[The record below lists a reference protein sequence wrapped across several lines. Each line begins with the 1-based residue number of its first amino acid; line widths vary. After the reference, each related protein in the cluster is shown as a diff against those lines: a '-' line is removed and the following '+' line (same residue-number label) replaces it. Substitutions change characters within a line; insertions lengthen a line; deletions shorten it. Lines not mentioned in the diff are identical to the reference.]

1 LNLLPPLRIPRMLL
15 DGRDGRLPGGDGDG
29 LVSVLL
35 EIESGRI
42 RALHPAPDPAPG
54 SESGLESESGA
65 VAGPPLAL
73 TPFVEPHAH
82 LDKAFTAARFPN
94 RAGTIEAAL
103 AANQAETSCRTAAD
117 LEQRAERAL
126 MRAWRQ
132 GLRAIRSHVDCG
144 GPRGDL
150 SLEVLD
156 GLRRRWADRLELQL
170 VGLVPIHHWG
180 TDQGRLQARWLAD
193 RGGWLGGVIGA
204 PFGIGPGDGEAVL
217 ETLRLAD
224 QLGCGVDLHLDEGLS
239 HRGRGV
245 RLVCEALER
254 QRLQLPVVCSHACS
268 MALLP
273 PRACQRLVDRMAR
286 LGLGVVALPST
297 NLWLLDRRAEA
308 TPTRRAQAPIRQ
320 LQDSGVV
327 VAVGGD
333 NVQDGWFPGGDFDP
347 LEVLRFAVVASHL
360 HPWSRQGLSPFT
372 TAPPQLMQLEW
383 DGILRPGSPADLVV
397 LDAHNWSDL
406 LARSPQRRVLRGGVW
421 LPKPEREEPAAV
433 LRGFGE
439 LFGAIP
445 IGNG

>member
-1 LNLLPPLRIPRMLL
+1 MNLLPPLRIPRMLL
-15 DGRDGRLPGGDGDG
+15 DPRDGRLPQGDGDG
-29 LVSVLL
+29 LVSVVL
-35 EIESGRI
+35 EIEAGRI
-42 RALHPAPDPAPG
+42 QALHPAPEPPDASAMGRDAQGPAPP
-54 SESGLESESGA
+54 
-65 VAGPPLAL
+65 GPPLAL
-73 TPFVEPHAH
+73 TPLVEPHAH
-82 LDKAFTAARFPN
+82 LDKAFSAARFPN
-94 RAGTIEAAL
+94 RAGTIAAAL
-103 AANQAETSCRTAAD
+103 AANQAETSCRTAED

-126 MRAWRQ
+126 LRAWRQ

-144 GPRGDL
+144 GERGDL
-150 SLEVLD
+150 SLEVLE

-170 VGLVPIHHWG
+170 VGLVPIQHWG
-180 TDQGRLQARWLAD
+180 TPQGRSQARWLAE
-193 RGGWLGGVIGA
+193 RGGRLGGVIG
-204 PFGIGPGDGEAVL
+204 GPLGNGSGDGDAVL

-224 QLGCGVDLHLDEGLS
+224 QLGCGVDLHLDEGVS

-254 QRLQLPVVCSHACS
+254 QRLQVPVVCSHACS

-286 LGLGVVALPST
+286 LALGVVALPST

-320 LQDSGVV
+320 LQNSGVV

-333 NVQDGWFPGGDFDP
+333 NVQDAWFPGGDFDP

-360 HPWSRQGLSPFT
+360 HPWSRQGLSPFS
-372 TAPPQLMQLEW
+372 TAAAQLLQLEW

-406 LARSPQRRVLRGGVW
+406 LARSPQRRVMRGGVW
-421 LPKPEREEPAAV
+421 LPKPEREEPAAQ
-433 LRGFGE
+433 LRGWGE
-439 LFGAIP
+439 WSA
-445 IGNG
+445 